1 MSDTRT
7 TEGRVA
13 LVTGAAR
20 GIGAATVHELCRQ
33 GYRVIATDIDGDA
46 PDPYGSR
53 IPGVDYPLASTT
65 DLAAVAAAYPD
76 QVVPVTAD
84 VRDLAALQD
93 AAALAVERFGR
104 LDAAV
109 AAAAVIIGGK
119 PLWETPTEHLQTLL
133 DIDVIGVW
141 NTAAATIPHMLAG
154 PQPHGCRF
162 VAVASAAGSHGL
174 FRLAGYNVAKHAVI
188 GLVRGLAA
196 DLVGTGVTS
205 VAVSPGSTDT
215 QMLQAT
221 AAIYDLK
228 TVDEFIH
235 SSPLR
240 RILKPEELA
249 ETIAFCCSHTGAVL
263 NGSVVAASGGF
274 VG

>member
-1 MSDTRT
+1 MAD
-7 TEGRVA
+7 GRVA

-20 GIGAATVHELCRQ
+20 GIGAATVDQLCKD
-33 GYRVIATDIDGDA
+33 GYRVIAVDIADTSTTPDGVA
-46 PDPYGSR
+46 
-53 IPGVDYPLASTT
+53 YPLATAH
-65 DLAAVAAAYPD
+65 DLDAVAARHPD
-76 QVVPVTAD
+76 AVIPVIAD
-84 VRDLAALQD
+84 VRDLDALH
-93 AAALAVERFGR
+93 AAASLAVERFGR

-119 PLWETPTEHLQTLL
+119 PLWETPTAHLQTLL
-133 DIDVIGVW
+133 DVDVIGVW
-141 NTAAATIPHMLAG
+141 NTAAATIPHMLNG
-154 PQPHGCRF
+154 IDPHGCRF
-162 VAVASAAGSHGL
+162 VAVASAAGTHGL

-196 DLVGTGVTS
+196 DLVGTGVTA

-221 AAIYDLK
+221 ADIYGLQTADS
-228 TVDEFIH
+228 FIA

-249 ETIAFCCSHTGAVL
+249 ETISFCCSRTGAVL
-263 NGSVVAASGGF
+263 NGSVVSASGGF

>member
-7 TEGRVA
+7 NEGRVA

-33 GYRVIATDIDGDA
+33 GYRVIAVDIDGREV
-46 PDPYGSR
+46 DPGAVT
-53 IPGVDYPLASTT
+53 GVDYALATTT
-65 DLAAVAAAYPD
+65 DLTAVAAAHPD
-76 QVVPVTAD
+76 QVIPVTAD
-84 VRDLAALQD
+84 VRDIDALR
-93 AAALAVERFGR
+93 AAAELAVNRFGR

-119 PLWETPTEHLQTLL
+119 PLWETPTDHLQTLL

-141 NTAAATIPHMLAG
+141 NTAAATVPHMLNN
-154 PQPHGCRF
+154 PEPHGCRF

-196 DLVGTGVTS
+196 DLVGTGVTA

-221 AAIYDLK
+221 ADIYGLQ

-235 SSPLR
+235 SSPIR
-240 RILKPEELA
+240 RILKPEEQA
-249 ETIAFCCSHTGAVL
+249 ETIAFCCSHTGAIL
-263 NGSVVAASGGF
+263 NGSVVCASGGF
-274 VG
+274 RG